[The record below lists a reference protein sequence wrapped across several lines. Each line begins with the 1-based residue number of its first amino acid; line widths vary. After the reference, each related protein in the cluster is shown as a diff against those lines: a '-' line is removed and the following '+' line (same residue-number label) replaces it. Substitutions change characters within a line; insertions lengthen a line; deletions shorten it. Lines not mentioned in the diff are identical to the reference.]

1 MKYFLQRMLFY
12 LFTIFVAITLNFLIP
27 RLMPGDPAE
36 RILSRYE
43 ADPNAIAAMKIAL
56 GIETDKPLL
65 DQYVE
70 YLKNTLRGNF
80 GISYVYYPVKVQQVI
95 QNALPWTVGLVG
107 ISTLISFVIGTL
119 LGVYAG
125 WNRERA
131 SGISLLMISI
141 LLRSIPYFWLAMLM
155 VYVFGF
161 RLKWF
166 PIAGAYSSR
175 QIVEGF
181 QFVKNVLFH
190 GFLPSIT
197 LIIASLGGWIL
208 TMRNNMVAIL
218 SEDFVLLAEAKGLK
232 KKDILLRYA
241 ARNAM
246 LPSFTAF
253 GLSLGFVV
261 SGALLTEIVFSY
273 PGVGFT
279 LYRAVISQDYP
290 LIQALFLIISLSV
303 LTANLIVDL
312 TYGFLDP
319 RVRV

>member
-1 MKYFLQRMLFY
+1 MLFY
-12 LFTIFVAITLNFLIP
+12 LFTLFVAITLNFLIP

-43 ADPNAIAAMKIAL
+43 ADPNAVAAMKIAL
-56 GIETDKPLL
+56 GIETDRPLL
-65 DQYVE
+65 EQYFE
-70 YLKNTLRGNF
+70 YVRNTLTGNF
-80 GISYVYYPVKVQQVI
+80 GLSYVYYPIKVEKVI
-95 QNALPWTVGLVG
+95 STALPWTVGLVG
-107 ISTLISFVIGTL
+107 IATVISFIIGTL

-125 WNRERA
+125 WNREKG
-131 SGISLLMISI
+131 SGIGLLMISI

-161 RLKWF
+161 KLKWF
-166 PIAGAYSSR
+166 PISGAYSTR
-175 QIVEGF
+175 HVLEGF
-181 QFVKNVLFH
+181 EFVKNVLYH
-190 GFLPSIT
+190 GFLPGVT

-232 KKDILLRYA
+232 KRDILLKYA
-241 ARNAM
+241 ARNAI

-273 PGVGFT
+273 PGIGFT
-279 LYRAVISQDYP
+279 LYRAVIGQDYP
-290 LIQALFLIISLSV
+290 LIQALFLIISVSV
-303 LTANLIVDL
+303 LTANLVVDL